1 MLFAGFFF
9 LLNVGIHGAACA
21 ESLEKESKIPCSMF
35 RQTEDF
41 SHVCFYNFLLLL
53 EQCIWN
59 ESRDL
64 CHASLEPCG
73 PPAVEV
79 DMFLVLPE

>member
-1 MLFAGFFF
+1 MFFAGFFF
-9 LLNVGIHGAACA
+9 PTEFRNSRSSLCRELGEGKQNTLLHV
-21 ESLEKESKIPCSMF
+21 
-35 RQTEDF
+35 QEDRRF

-64 CHASLEPCG
+64 CHASPEPCG

-79 DMFLVLPE
+79 DMSLVLPE